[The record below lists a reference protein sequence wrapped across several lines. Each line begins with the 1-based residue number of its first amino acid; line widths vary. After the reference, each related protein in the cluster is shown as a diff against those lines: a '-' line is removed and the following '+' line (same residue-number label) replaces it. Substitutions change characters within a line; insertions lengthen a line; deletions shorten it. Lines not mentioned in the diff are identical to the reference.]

1 MVIIVLFF
9 AFFLQRKI
17 SIFTLL
23 RAQPTTISKN
33 DLKPQIRSQTT
44 YTISNH
50 DHNLKTTKS
59 TIKYNFQ
66 QIRTT
71 TFTIS
76 DFEVDNGVT
85 NQVVRGVKAKTN
97 IQTGDELV
105 SVPENMLFTSSRI
118 AKRWPRVYSLPNFRK
133 NVVLEMGHSK
143 KVALLSYGL
152 WLERFA
158 NRTKWR
164 DPNIEIDL
172 EPFLKSLP
180 ERAKEV
186 EISDDELKQDFVGS
200 QRR

>member
-1 MVIIVLFF
+1 M
-9 AFFLQRKI
+9 
-17 SIFTLL
+17 
-23 RAQPTTISKN
+23 
-33 DLKPQIRSQTT
+33 
-44 YTISNH
+44 
-50 DHNLKTTKS
+50 
-59 TIKYNFQ
+59 
-66 QIRTT
+66 
-71 TFTIS
+71 
-76 DFEVDNGVT
+76 T

-97 IQTGDELV
+97 IRTGDELV

-164 DPNIEIDL
+164 DPKIEIDL

-186 EISDDELKQDFVGS
+186 EISDDELKQLQCHNPHWCNLLATMTKNSIEYIESAFDMIETSLRRDNAEDLIPDFMQYVDAYSVVNSRCFQANGVDENYPEFV
-200 QRR
+200 RGDF